1 MKRRKQYNKLSLIW
15 IKIKLSHWHL
25 QCQIERKIHF
35 WICWL
40 NDSNGCWMVDG
51 WLLYFWEFKTLRR
64 RLRYQGILIM
74 PIDWKLR
81 ILGQYLMDQRSL
93 YQSLQISA
101 TTTGKLE
108 YAHQTIVQISKLM
121 QAVDNLAYF
130 LEIKEI
136 EKL

>member
-1 MKRRKQYNKLSLIW
+1 
-15 IKIKLSHWHL
+15 
-25 QCQIERKIHF
+25 
-35 WICWL
+35 
-40 NDSNGCWMVDG
+40 
-51 WLLYFWEFKTLRR
+51 
-64 RLRYQGILIM
+64 
-74 PIDWKLR
+74 
-81 ILGQYLMDQRSL
+81 MDQLSL